1 MRGQDLIQKALFW
14 FFIIVLAFLPG
25 GIFIS
30 VFLLALYYL
39 TPLFLENNSEKTEI
53 KIVKKEDTFEFTI
66 PFKVVDLTTPDPQQT
81 NMKSYSDDTL
91 EEMKWV
97 KCQ

>member
-1 MRGQDLIQKALFW
+1 MQKALFW

-39 TPLFLENNSEKTEI
+39 VPLFLENNS
-53 KIVKKEDTFEFTI
+53 KEEESLTQKNAFEFTI
-66 PFKVVDLTTPDPQQT
+66 PFKVVDITTSDSQKT

-91 EEMKWV
+91 EEMK
-97 KCQ
+97 

>member
-1 MRGQDLIQKALFW
+1 MTQKALFW

-39 TPLFLENNSEKTEI
+39 VPLFLENKSKEEEIPKEQEK
-53 KIVKKEDTFEFTI
+53 VTFEFTI
-66 PFKVVDLTTPDPQQT
+66 PFKVVGITQSDSKNA

-91 EEMKWV
+91 EEMK
-97 KCQ
+97 

>member
-1 MRGQDLIQKALFW
+1 MEGQDLTQKALFW
-14 FFIIVLAFLPG
+14 FFIIVLAFIPG

-39 TPLFLENNSEKTEI
+39 VPSFLENSSEKTEI
-53 KIVKKEDTFEFTI
+53 KIVKKEEDTFEFTI
-66 PFKVVDLTTPDPQQT
+66 PLKVVGITQSDSKNA

-91 EEMKWV
+91 EDMK
-97 KCQ
+97 

>member
-1 MRGQDLIQKALFW
+1 MQKALFW
-14 FFIIVLAFLPG
+14 FFIIILAFLPG

-39 TPLFLENNSEKTEI
+39 VPLFLENNSEKTEI
-53 KIVKKEDTFEFTI
+53 KIVKEENAFEFTI
-66 PFKVVDLTTPDPQQT
+66 PLKVVGITTSDVVKT

-91 EEMKWV
+91 EEMK
-97 KCQ
+97 

>member
-1 MRGQDLIQKALFW
+1 MQKGLF
-14 FFIIVLAFLPG
+14 FFCVIVLAFIPG

-39 TPLFLENNSEKTEI
+39 VPLFLENNS
-53 KIVKKEDTFEFTI
+53 KKEKIKLTKTDETLKLTI
-66 PFKVVDLTTPDPQQT
+66 PFRVVDITNSDSQKT

-91 EEMKWV
+91 EEMK
-97 KCQ
+97 

>member
-1 MRGQDLIQKALFW
+1 MQKALFW

-39 TPLFLENNSEKTEI
+39 VPLFLENKSKEEEIPKEQEK
-53 KIVKKEDTFEFTI
+53 VTFEFTI
-66 PFKVVDLTTPDPQQT
+66 PFKVVGITHSDSKNA

-91 EEMKWV
+91 EEMK
-97 KCQ
+97 

>member
-1 MRGQDLIQKALFW
+1 MQKALFW

-30 VFLLALYYL
+30 VFLLTLYYL
-39 TPLFLENNSEKTEI
+39 VPLFLENKSKEEEIPKEQEK
-53 KIVKKEDTFEFTI
+53 VTFEFTI
-66 PFKVVDLTTPDPQQT
+66 PFKVVGITQSDSKNA

-91 EEMKWV
+91 EEMK
-97 KCQ
+97 

>member
-1 MRGQDLIQKALFW
+1 MQKILFF
-14 FFIIVLAFLPG
+14 FFIIVLAFIPG

-39 TPLFLENNSEKTEI
+39 VPLFLENNSKKIEI
-53 KIVKKEDTFEFTI
+53 KIVKKEEDTFEFTI
-66 PFKVVDLTTPDPQQT
+66 PFNVVDLTISDPEQT

-91 EEMKWV
+91 EEMK
-97 KCQ
+97 

>member
-1 MRGQDLIQKALFW
+1 MQKILFF
-14 FFIIVLAFLPG
+14 FFIIVLAFIPG

-39 TPLFLENNSEKTEI
+39 VPLFLENNSEKTEI
-53 KIVKKEDTFEFTI
+53 KIVKKEEDTFELTI
-66 PFKVVDLTTPDPQQT
+66 PFKVVDIITSDVEKT

-91 EEMKWV
+91 EEMK
-97 KCQ
+97 

>member
-1 MRGQDLIQKALFW
+1 MKVFSKSLF
-14 FFIIVLAFLPG
+14 FFFVIVLAFLPG

-39 TPLFLENNSEKTEI
+39 GPLFLENNSKKTEI
-53 KIVKKEDTFEFTI
+53 KIVKKEDDTFEFTI
-66 PFKVVDLTTPDPQQT
+66 PFKVVDITTSDAVKT

-91 EEMKWV
+91 EEMK
-97 KCQ
+97 

>member
-1 MRGQDLIQKALFW
+1 MIQKSLFF

-39 TPLFLENNSEKTEI
+39 VPLFLENKSKEEVIPKEKE
-53 KIVKKEDTFEFTI
+53 KVTFEFTI
-66 PFKVVDLTTPDPQQT
+66 PFKVVGITMTDSKDA

-91 EEMKWV
+91 EEMK
-97 KCQ
+97 

>member
-1 MRGQDLIQKALFW
+1 MQKALFW

-39 TPLFLENNSEKTEI
+39 VPLFLENNSNKTEI
-53 KIVKKEDTFEFTI
+53 KIVREENAFEFTI
-66 PFKVVDLTTPDPQQT
+66 PLKVVGITQSDSKNV
-81 NMKSYSDDTL
+81 NMKSYSDDIL
-91 EEMKWV
+91 EEMK
-97 KCQ
+97 

>member
-1 MRGQDLIQKALFW
+1 MQKALFW

-39 TPLFLENNSEKTEI
+39 VPLFLENNSIKTEI
-53 KIVKKEDTFEFTI
+53 KIVKKEEDTFELTI
-66 PFKVVDLTTPDPQQT
+66 PFKVFDITTSDVVKT

-91 EEMKWV
+91 EEMK
-97 KCQ
+97 

>member
-1 MRGQDLIQKALFW
+1 LTQKALF
-14 FFIIVLAFLPG
+14 FFFVIVLAFIPG

-39 TPLFLENNSEKTEI
+39 VPLFLENNSKEEEIPKEKE
-53 KIVKKEDTFEFTI
+53 KVTFEFTI
-66 PFKVVDLTTPDPQQT
+66 PLKVVGITQSDSKNV

-91 EEMKWV
+91 EEMK
-97 KCQ
+97 

>member
-1 MRGQDLIQKALFW
+1 MTQKALFW

-39 TPLFLENNSEKTEI
+39 VPLFLENNSEKTEI
-53 KIVKKEDTFEFTI
+53 KIVKKEEDAFEFTI
-66 PFKVVDLTTPDPQQT
+66 PFKVVDITTPDPQQT

-91 EEMKWV
+91 EEMK
-97 KCQ
+97 

>member
-1 MRGQDLIQKALFW
+1 LIQQTLF
-14 FFIIVLAFLPG
+14 FLFIIVLAFLPG

-39 TPLFLENNSEKTEI
+39 VPLFLENNS
-53 KIVKKEDTFEFTI
+53 KKEEKEIQMGKEGLEFTI
-66 PFKVVDLTTPDPQQT
+66 HFKVVDIIDPDVEKT

-91 EEMKWV
+91 EEMK
-97 KCQ
+97 

>member
-1 MRGQDLIQKALFW
+1 MQKALFW

-39 TPLFLENNSEKTEI
+39 VPLFLENNSEKTEI
-53 KIVKKEDTFEFTI
+53 KIVKKEEDTFELTI
-66 PFKVVDLTTPDPQQT
+66 PFKVVDITTSDVVKT

-91 EEMKWV
+91 EEMK
-97 KCQ
+97 

>member
-1 MRGQDLIQKALFW
+1 MGEELIQKPLFW

-39 TPLFLENNSEKTEI
+39 VPLFLENNSEKTEI
-53 KIVKKEDTFEFTI
+53 KIVKEEDAFEFTI
-66 PFKVVDLTTPDPQQT
+66 PLKVVDITQSDSKYT

-91 EEMKWV
+91 EEMK
-97 KCQ
+97 

>member
-1 MRGQDLIQKALFW
+1 MQKILFF
-14 FFIIVLAFLPG
+14 FFIIVLAFIPG

-39 TPLFLENNSEKTEI
+39 VPLFLENNSGKTEI
-53 KIVKKEDTFEFTI
+53 KIVKKEEDTFEFTI
-66 PFKVVDLTTPDPQQT
+66 PFKIVDLTIPDVVKT

-91 EEMKWV
+91 EEMK
-97 KCQ
+97 